1 MRLLPVLLCY
11 AVFLAPVAVW
21 AATADDF
28 STGRNLLQSGR
39 YREAVRHLQ
48 AAFLENPANPDINF
62 TLGRALFELGD
73 YEAAL
78 MAFERVLISDP
89 NAARVKLEVARC
101 HYHLGFRE
109 MARQYFREVQATNPP
124 APVWQ
129 NIERYLVAIR
139 EEEKRHLFTGA
150 MTVGV
155 SDDDNV
161 FMSPPSTLIDL
172 AGLDFTLT
180 GERAKPVD
188 DLIYHSTLVL
198 NHAYRFDNRK
208 FSWKNAFTS
217 YNALYE
223 SESSLD
229 INYYELSS
237 GPIWKND
244 TLLWSNLVH
253 VKHIAVEHD
262 RYLGA
267 FGFGSAVTVPI
278 APPMVLRLAG
288 RIEEKNN
295 YSEPLRDATTA
306 TLHLEPILNL
316 GPNRF
321 SAGLAREWENAA
333 ADLFSYDRSRWNLLY
348 ERLLPLDFSAFIAY
362 SCENTDYDDA
372 DPLFLV
378 SRSDTVQEMQV
389 GVGKL
394 LYENPERRT
403 TLSTQFVYAYTDAD
417 SNIDLYRYRRNVF
430 TLSLTLGF
438 F

>member
-1 MRLLPVLLCY
+1 MRLFPVLLCY
-11 AVFLAPVAVW
+11 AFFLALVAVR
-21 AATADDF
+21 AAAADDF
-28 STGRNLLQSGR
+28 TTGRTLFQTGR
-39 YREAVRHLQ
+39 YQEAARHLQ
-48 AAFLENPANPDINF
+48 AAFLTDPANPDINF

-89 NAARVKLEVARC
+89 KATRVKLEVARC

-129 NIERYLVAIR
+129 NIERYLAAIR

-150 MTVGV
+150 LTVGI

-161 FMSPPSTLIDL
+161 FMSPPSELIDL

-180 GERAKPVD
+180 GEGSKPVD
-188 DLIYHSTLVL
+188 DLIYHATLVL
-198 NHAYRFDNRK
+198 NHAYRFDNRQ

-217 YNALYE
+217 YHALYE

-229 INYYELSS
+229 VSYYEVSS
-237 GPIWKND
+237 GPVWKND

-253 VKHIAVEHD
+253 AKHIDVEHD

-278 APPMVLRLAG
+278 ASPMVLRLAS

-295 YSEPLRDATTA
+295 HSEPLRDATTA
-306 TLHLEPILNL
+306 ILHIEPILNL

-321 SAGLAREWENAA
+321 STGLAREWENAD
-333 ADLFSYDRSRWNLLY
+333 ADLFSYDRIRWNLLY
-348 ERLLPLDFSAFIAY
+348 ERLLPFDLSAFIAY
-362 SCENTDYDDA
+362 SCESTDYDAA

-378 SRSDTVQEMQV
+378 SRSDTIQEMQV
-389 GVGKL
+389 GVSKL
-394 LYENPERRT
+394 LYENTERRT
-403 TLSTQFVYAYTDAD
+403 NLSTQFVYTYTDAD
-417 SNIDLYRYRRNVF
+417 SNISLYRYRKNVY